1 MRIKRASSLL
11 MKAAPHVSRKTILFF
26 FSFTSVTPR
35 RRLKRVPV
43 GQQAAE
49 CSDTENDDEPEGD
62 ERLCGPAGEPDRLD
76 RHQSRSMTSLPP
88 EPFMIMRHKALNR
101 RVSINVGGVRH
112 EVRRCASPSCYFFV
126 FVFLAFRNKKKIII
140 ITHPRV
146 ARSVV

>member
-1 MRIKRASSLL
+1 MFQGKRFC
-11 MKAAPHVSRKTILFF
+11 FF

-126 FVFLAFRNKKKIII
+126 FVFLAFRNKKK
-140 ITHPRV
+140 
-146 ARSVV
+146 